1 MIKALILDVDGVLS
15 DGGII
20 LDSEGGEA
28 KRFNVHDGVGIKLAQ
43 EAGWRVLFLTARNSP
58 PALRRAEEMG
68 AECALGVANKEQFL
82 TEWLAGQNLGWGEVA
97 YMGDDLQDLL
107 PLRRVG
113 YPITV
118 ANGVREVREVAR
130 HVTERRGGDG
140 AVREAVEW
148 LLDEF
153 GVREETVKRFTERRG
168 GFSVGNEEQR

>member
-1 MIKALILDVDGVLS
+1 MIKALVLDVDGVLS

-43 EAGWRVLFLTARNSP
+43 EAGWKVLFLTARNSP

-68 AECALGVANKEQFL
+68 VECALGVANKEQFL

-153 GVREETVKRFTERRG
+153 GVREETVKRFTERQG

>member
-1 MIKALILDVDGVLS
+1 LS

-20 LDSEGGEA
+20 LDSSGGEA

-58 PALRRAEEMG
+58 PARKRAQEMG

-82 TEWLAGQNLGWGEVA
+82 AEWLAGHDMGWDEVA
-97 YMGDDLQDLL
+97 YVGDDLQDLL

-118 ANGVREVREVAR
+118 ANGVREVREIAR
-130 HVTERRGGDG
+130 HVTRLKGGEG

-153 GVREETVKRFTERRG
+153 GVREKTVKRFVERRG
-168 GFSVGNEEQR
+168 GFSVGNEEQ